1 MSIIKAIVLGVI
13 QGIASFLPVSGSG
26 LVVLFADLLG
36 AGEISLKF
44 LTILHLGSLIAS
56 ILVFYR
62 DLIRIFR
69 SLVSALGGALGNLV
83 IFFQNIQHPEEG
95 DYLPVMRGTYRC
107 MAILLLTSLIP
118 AGIIGMI
125 VRNFA
130 AVGAGNLLITAMGFF
145 VTALLLM
152 VSSFS
157 EGTGKRPESTKL
169 REALLI
175 GVFLGISVIP
185 GISRIGM
192 VLAAGS
198 LCGFS
203 RKYMAKYACLLSVP
217 AMAGSIL
224 IELFDRETSLA
235 SDGGLVPLAAGVLFC
250 AAAGYLFVRI
260 ARKLLVRVSNRSFA
274 GCCLFAGI
282 ASILVYVF

>member
-1 MSIIKAIVLGVI
+1 
-13 QGIASFLPVSGSG
+13 
-26 LVVLFADLLG
+26 
-36 AGEISLKF
+36 
-44 LTILHLGSLIAS
+44 
-56 ILVFYR
+56 
-62 DLIRIFR
+62 
-69 SLVSALGGALGNLV
+69 
-83 IFFQNIQHPEEG
+83 
-95 DYLPVMRGTYRC
+95 
-107 MAILLLTSLIP
+107 
-118 AGIIGMI
+118 
-125 VRNFA
+125 
-130 AVGAGNLLITAMGFF
+130 
-145 VTALLLM
+145 
-152 VSSFS
+152 
-157 EGTGKRPESTKL
+157 
-169 REALLI
+169 
-175 GVFLGISVIP
+175 VIP

-203 RKYMAKYACLLSVP
+203 RKYRAKYACLLSVP